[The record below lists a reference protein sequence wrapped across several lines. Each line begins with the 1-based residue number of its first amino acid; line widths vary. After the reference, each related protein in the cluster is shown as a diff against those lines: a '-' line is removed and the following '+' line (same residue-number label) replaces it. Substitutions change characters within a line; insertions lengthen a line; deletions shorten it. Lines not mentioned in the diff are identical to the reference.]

1 MLICTLMQ
9 SLFFSTLSHTQD
21 FDTLASYIQNQQGS
35 PFLAVM
41 SDFHLLLYLY
51 TNDIAGIALKVQ

>member
-1 MLICTLMQ
+1 MHPHAVTILLHPHT
-9 SLFFSTLSHTQD
+9 HTQD

>member
-1 MLICTLMQ
+1 MCVRVCPRILL
-9 SLFFSTLSHTQD
+9 HAQD
-21 FDTLASYIQNQQGS
+21 FDTLANYIQNQQGS

-51 TNDIAGIALKVQ
+51 TNDIAGITLKVQ